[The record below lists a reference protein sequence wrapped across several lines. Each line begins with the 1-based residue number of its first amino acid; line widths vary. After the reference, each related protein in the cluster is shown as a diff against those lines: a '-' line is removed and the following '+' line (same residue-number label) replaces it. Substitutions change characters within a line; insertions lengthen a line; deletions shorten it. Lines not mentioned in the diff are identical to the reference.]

1 MSKEYFSHDIGTLNN
16 LKIVKMM
23 NEYGFL
29 GLGYYWAIV
38 EEIYRTDGEFDMADI
53 CVMSKN
59 TGIDEN
65 ELTTFIDKCVKDF
78 TEKGEGLFIIADN
91 LLTSASIKKRI
102 ALRNKRAAAGAAKND
117 EEFMKLADAKNV
129 NLTEE
134 DYNKFCDKLGEDVV
148 NKAIDILDG
157 WLERN
162 TPNAKKYTGKNHKGF
177 FRIDC
182 WVVTEAK
189 KALGKTGTNWSI

>member
-23 NEYGFL
+23 NEYGFI

-38 EEIYRTDGEFDMADI
+38 EEIYRADGEFDMNDI
-53 CVMSKN
+53 IVMSKN

-65 ELTTFIDKCVKDF
+65 ELTTFIDKCVNDY
-78 TEKGEGLFIIADN
+78 TEKGEGLFLIKDN

-102 ALRNKRAAAGAAKND
+102 ALRNKRAAAASARSE
-117 EEFMKLADAKNV
+117 EEFIQLEEFKNI
-129 NLTEE
+129 NLTADDYEKFKNKYGEE
-134 DYNKFCDKLGEDVV
+134 VFT
-148 NKAIDILDG
+148 KALDILDG
-157 WLERN
+157 WLDRSSS
-162 TPNAKKYTGKNHKGF
+162 NAKKYMGKNHRGF

-182 WVVTEAK
+182 WVITEAK
-189 KALGKTGTNWSI
+189 KAVGKSGANWSV